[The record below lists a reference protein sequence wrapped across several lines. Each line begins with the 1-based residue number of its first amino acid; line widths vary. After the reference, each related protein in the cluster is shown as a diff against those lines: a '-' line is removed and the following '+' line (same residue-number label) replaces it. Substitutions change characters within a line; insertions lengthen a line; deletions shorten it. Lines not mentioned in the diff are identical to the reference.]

1 MTEMMLELDCKRR
14 LLDLNF
20 HKSRTTPPL
29 DLSVAVGLP
38 FWILKTFISFCSTKV
53 VFQCLVL
60 NSFYVPLKYIIIYQ
74 PLFRSFCGLKAR
86 RKLLSAFRI
95 LVVFFVYNVVLE
107 W

>member
-38 FWILKTFISFCSTKV
+38 FWILN
-53 VFQCLVL
+53 VFAPQ
-60 NSFYVPLKYIIIYQ
+60 
-74 PLFRSFCGLKAR
+74 
-86 RKLLSAFRI
+86 KLCFN
-95 LVVFFVYNVVLE
+95 VYTLTHFTYH
-107 W
+107 